1 MIPLFVIAAA
11 ASYLLARAICLKAS
25 SNPKASS
32 DGESQDSSWM
42 CLTFG
47 VILLLIS
54 IGILAWSW
62 YYKIAVYGWLDF
74 DVILT
79 SPELAIL
86 VLGILTGTLVAY
98 WHTKVLPIYPFH
110 INTKL
115 HMIWLW
121 IIGSLVALGIAL
133 PLLSFIFQEMGL
145 RSLQTPAFSVE
156 TSQSIGRSPLQFK
169 VERQKLV
176 HTKSFSLSSPSPTLK
191 NDIVYLEKKEAN
203 EEKQLFEN
211 AKKLSDNYLEPF
223 TKCARFAFFERQLD
237 STQILPHILPV
248 GYALQRLLIKDN
260 NNAAL
265 QEDVKLVKDRVVNGR
280 KRLLELMGPGLDND
294 KCPKVNPN
302 IQKINAAG
310 LSKVPPLYV
319 FIANVYIT
327 GDDLEAA
334 LAVLEEGNSKSDLFR
349 NDMNYNRTRGWILYA
364 LQRPLSESI
373 KFHERAFD
381 FADRVIETVTVKN
394 KEDRDFAKRYAK
406 AQRLLRQELAFL
418 LAQAG
423 RRKGD
428 ALAYARAYF
437 EEVNGRKNGL
447 PRFKSSIAIGRV
459 QDWQKSEIYELVDD
473 VNSYDVYGYVLMAF
487 GAREVEPN
495 IKALHTARQ
504 LFREGLEV
512 FDDKKVKLDRDIG
525 KYSTNWLRIS
535 LENYLEH
542 AEFLIRKTT
551 RRG

>member
-1 MIPLFVIAAA
+1 M
-11 ASYLLARAICLKAS
+11 R
-25 SNPKASS
+25 
-32 DGESQDSSWM
+32 M
-42 CLTFG
+42 R
-47 VILLLIS
+47 
-54 IGILAWSW
+54 
-62 YYKIAVYGWLDF
+62 
-74 DVILT
+74 
-79 SPELAIL
+79 
-86 VLGILTGTLVAY
+86 
-98 WHTKVLPIYPFH
+98 
-110 INTKL
+110 
-115 HMIWLW
+115 
-121 IIGSLVALGIAL
+121 
-133 PLLSFIFQEMGL
+133 
-145 RSLQTPAFSVE
+145 RSV
-156 TSQSIGRSPLQFK
+156 
-169 VERQKLV
+169 
-176 HTKSFSLSSPSPTLK
+176 
-191 NDIVYLEKKEAN
+191 
-203 EEKQLFEN
+203 
-211 AKKLSDNYLEPF
+211 SDNYLEPF

-394 KEDRDFAKRYAK
+394 KEDRDLQSAMQRRNGSFVRSWPSFWPKQGGARAT
-406 AQRLLRQELAFL
+406 RLLMPGHTLKKSMV
-418 LAQAG
+418 G
-423 RRKGD
+423 KS
-428 ALAYARAYF
+428 
-437 EEVNGRKNGL
+437 GL

-459 QDWQKSEIYELVDD
+459 QD
-473 VNSYDVYGYVLMAF
+473 
-487 GAREVEPN
+487 
-495 IKALHTARQ
+495 
-504 LFREGLEV
+504 
-512 FDDKKVKLDRDIG
+512 
-525 KYSTNWLRIS
+525 
-535 LENYLEH
+535 
-542 AEFLIRKTT
+542 
-551 RRG
+551 